1 MSPEAAPL
9 TTPTTPPLLGLPLE
23 RPHVTRCAPVRKS
36 RRFRW
41 RVVVWIAVHVVV
53 FLHIAHWK
61 VTGRTLTPLE
71 PSESMQTLEL
81 GKVNA
86 GFVLFGLSILA
97 TLVLGR
103 FFCGWACH
111 VVAYQDA
118 CAWVL
123 KRLGL
128 RPRPFRSRL
137 LVLVP
142 VGAALYMFVWPSFA
156 RGVLDGRE
164 APAIVEHFTTG
175 SFWRTFPGL
184 GMALATILVD
194 GFVIVWFLGAKGFCT
209 YGCPYG
215 AVFGLA
221 DRFAIGKIR
230 VTDACEGCG
239 HCTATCTSNV
249 RVHEEVRHFG
259 MVVDPRCMKCMD
271 CVDVCPK
278 DALYFGFGLPSIGA
292 KSKMKRPRKIYDLPW
307 VGEIALA
314 AVFVVALYAWRTLYG
329 EVPFLLAL
337 GLSAITSFLA
347 LLSWR
352 LLWTR
357 DLRMQSLTLRRN
369 GKFTA
374 AGVAA
379 LIALPLFFGFVGHS
393 AVLQF
398 RVKEG
403 ERLLRRARAAPPEGR
418 GEIAGRALVHLRKA
432 ESLAVFEFATLEEL
446 LGHAHSYSEE
456 GREEAE
462 GRYRRA
468 VALAPSSASSR
479 SPRFRLARIAA
490 QRKDFAAAEAE
501 LAALLEIDPEA
512 DDGIEIEARFDLAS
526 ALKARGDLEGAAG
539 QLQEIL
545 RIDPRNPLAP
555 ALLEQ
560 VR

>member
-1 MSPEAAPL
+1 MD
-9 TTPTTPPLLGLPLE
+9 

-41 RVVVWIAVHVVV
+41 RVVTWIAVHVIV

-61 VTGRTLTPLE
+61 IAGRTLTPLE

-81 GKVNA
+81 GKLNA

-142 VGAALYMFVWPSFA
+142 LGAALYMFVWPSFA
-156 RGVLDGRE
+156 RAVLDGRE
-164 APAIVEHFTTG
+164 TPALVEHLTTG

-194 GFVIVWFLGAKGFCT
+194 GFLIVWFLGAKGFCT

-249 RVHEEVRHFG
+249 RVHEEVRLYR
-259 MVVDPRCMKCMD
+259 MVVDP
-271 CVDVCPK
+271 
-278 DALYFGFGLPSIGA
+278 G
-292 KSKMKRPRKIYDLPW
+292 
-307 VGEIALA
+307 
-314 AVFVVALYAWRTLYG
+314 
-329 EVPFLLAL
+329 
-337 GLSAITSFLA
+337 
-347 LLSWR
+347 
-352 LLWTR
+352 
-357 DLRMQSLTLRRN
+357 
-369 GKFTA
+369 
-374 AGVAA
+374 
-379 LIALPLFFGFVGHS
+379 
-393 AVLQF
+393 
-398 RVKEG
+398 
-403 ERLLRRARAAPPEGR
+403 
-418 GEIAGRALVHLRKA
+418 
-432 ESLAVFEFATLEEL
+432 
-446 LGHAHSYSEE
+446 
-456 GREEAE
+456 
-462 GRYRRA
+462 
-468 VALAPSSASSR
+468 
-479 SPRFRLARIAA
+479 
-490 QRKDFAAAEAE
+490 
-501 LAALLEIDPEA
+501 
-512 DDGIEIEARFDLAS
+512 
-526 ALKARGDLEGAAG
+526 
-539 QLQEIL
+539 
-545 RIDPRNPLAP
+545 
-555 ALLEQ
+555 
-560 VR
+560 